1 MSARVIVLNGAGS
14 VGKSSTAKALQRLAD
29 ESFLHVQG
37 DAFLDMIP
45 PQLWGRPE
53 GIIFRQLEEN
63 DYPSIEIEMG
73 LALNRLMEGMR
84 AAVAALANAGSNCIV
99 DDVMLSP
106 SDQQSYVAE
115 CSNIPIQFVALHA
128 PLEILEK
135 RERDRGDRVIGLARW
150 QYERV
155 HRGIEY
161 DFEIDTSASDA
172 STIAKLIA
180 SALHI
185 PFTDS

>member
-1 MSARVIVLNGAGS
+1 MSARVIVLNGVGS

-29 ESFLHVQG
+29 QVFLHVQG

-45 PQLWGRPE
+45 PQSWGRPE
-53 GIIFRQLEEN
+53 GIIFRQFQEN
-63 DYPSIEIEMG
+63 GFPSIEIEMG
-73 LALNRLMEGMR
+73 LELTQLMDGMR
-84 AAVAALANAGSNCIV
+84 GSVAALAKAGSSCIV

-106 SDQQSYVAE
+106 SAQQSYLAE
-115 CSNIPIQFVALHA
+115 CRNIPLQFVALHA

-161 DFEIDTSASDA
+161 DFEIDTSGSDPDTVA
-172 STIAKLIA
+172 RSIA

-185 PFTDS
+185 PITVS

>member
-1 MSARVIVLNGAGS
+1 MSARVIVLNGVGS

-29 ESFLHVQG
+29 QAFLHVQG

-45 PQLWGRPE
+45 LQTWGKPE
-53 GIIFRQLEEN
+53 GIVFRQFEEN
-63 DYPSIEIEMG
+63 GFPSIEIEMG
-73 LALNRLMEGMR
+73 IELTRLMDGMR
-84 AAVAALANAGSNCIV
+84 ASVAALAKSGNNCIV
-99 DDVMLSP
+99 DDVMLTP
-106 SDQQSYVAE
+106 SAQQSYVVE
-115 CSNIPIQFVALHA
+115 CRNIQLQFVALHA

-161 DFEIDTSASDA
+161 DFEIDTSASDPE
-172 STIAKLIA
+172 TIARSIA

-185 PFTDS
+185 PITVR

>member
-1 MSARVIVLNGAGS
+1 MSARVIVLNGVGS

-29 ESFLHVQG
+29 QAFLHVQG

-45 PQLWGRPE
+45 PQTWGKPE
-53 GIIFRQLEEN
+53 GIVFRQFEEN
-63 DYPSIEIEMG
+63 GCPSIEIEMG
-73 LALNRLMEGMR
+73 IELTRLMDGMR
-84 AAVAALANAGSNCIV
+84 ASVAALAKSGNNCIV
-99 DDVMLSP
+99 DDVMLTP
-106 SDQQSYVAE
+106 SAQQSYVVE
-115 CSNIPIQFVALHA
+115 CRNIPLQFVALHA

-161 DFEIDTSASDA
+161 DFEIDTSASDPE
-172 STIAKLIA
+172 TIARSIA

-185 PFTDS
+185 PITVR

>member
-1 MSARVIVLNGAGS
+1 MIVLNGVGS

-29 ESFLHVQG
+29 QAFLHVQG

-45 PQLWGRPE
+45 PQTWGKPE
-53 GIIFRQLEEN
+53 GIVFRQFEEN
-63 DYPSIEIEMG
+63 GFPSIEIEMG
-73 LALNRLMEGMR
+73 IELTRLMDGMR
-84 AAVAALANAGSNCIV
+84 ASVAALAKSGNNCIV
-99 DDVMLSP
+99 DDVMLTP
-106 SDQQSYVAE
+106 SAQQSYVVE
-115 CSNIPIQFVALHA
+115 CRNIPLQFVALHA

-161 DFEIDTSASDA
+161 DFEIDTSASDPE
-172 STIAKLIA
+172 TIARSIA

-185 PFTDS
+185 PITVR